1 MAPIRVALVGC
12 GKVANIHAAALRSLP
27 DVEFV
32 AVCDVSA
39 ERADA
44 FAAKYGVRPF
54 TDLGAMLRDARQDVL
69 IIGTPHPLHAEA
81 AVQAAEA
88 GVHVLVEKPLA
99 ANLADCDAMLA
110 AARKSGVTLGA
121 ISQRRFYEPVL
132 RMKHAIDEGKI
143 GAPALGVFIQY
154 SWRDAAYY
162 RSDPWRGKWDTE
174 GGGVLVNQSPHQL
187 DILLW
192 LMGPALEV
200 SGYWANLNHP
210 TVEVDDTAVASIR
223 FKNGGVGSIV
233 TSLSQ
238 KPGIYTK
245 VHIHGASGASVGVET
260 DRGATFI
267 AGVSQIA
274 EPPLTDLWTVPG
286 EEGQLAAFQ
295 ASDRAAFAR
304 VNATTHYHALQIADF
319 LAAVRENRPPLVT
332 GEAGRAVVELFS
344 AIYQSSRER
353 RAVTLPMAT
362 PEETWAVWRTDDT
375 GNTFVVRE
383 RLTHAE
389 ALRVVAEFE
398 ARGHK
403 QTYYAER
410 EKR

>member
-12 GKVANIHAAALRSLP
+12 GKVASIHAAALRSLP

-39 ERADA
+39 DRADA
-44 FAAKYGVRPF
+44 FATRYGVRPF

-110 AARKSGVTLGA
+110 AARKSGITFGV
-121 ISQRRFYEPVL
+121 ISQRRFYEPVQ
-132 RMKHAIDEGKI
+132 RMKRAIDEGKI

-210 TVEVDDTAVASIR
+210 TVEVDDTAVASVR

-286 EEGQLAAFQ
+286 EEGELAAFQ

-344 AIYQSSRER
+344 AIYQSSREG
-353 RAVTLPMAT
+353 RAISL
-362 PEETWAVWRTDDT
+362 
-375 GNTFVVRE
+375 G
-383 RLTHAE
+383 
-389 ALRVVAEFE
+389 
-398 ARGHK
+398 G
-403 QTYYAER
+403 
-410 EKR
+410 